1 MIRQIYEKTR
11 EAFRAVG
18 QQRHSCYAAAKIAS
32 VHAQARQWKL
42 ALRFL
47 QRLIR
52 TYKADDWSLPLSH
65 LLTSALICAE
75 QCQDVGSETEL
86 LLNAMAAMSSL
97 QPIQQSRVISR
108 WSAIVSQGA
117 GPVLDGGE
125 EATTTSTPI
134 TFEAARGPLVA
145 RVVFK
150 EQAVAFGS
158 SAAFQ
163 ATIENPQGS
172 DGPTLA
178 FEEMIFKDQGGVVI
192 CRREHRDQAAEEKK
206 RHLTLEDVGSLGPDQ
221 CETDAVNLVWPSGC
235 TKAYV
240 GRIHSKSRD
249 TLRISSIELK
259 SRHPVPYILQLTVTA
274 GDPLQSPEAPLWLT
288 KPKRGKGLQ
297 WVHLGHRPDASSCFI
312 KAPSHKLSVDFKH
325 HPVGFL
331 DETVIV
337 EIVIENTDR
346 DSLNC
351 SADVMLQ
358 PAYTGSQDELGQS
371 IGGQPTLS
379 GSLKDLSFGSIA
391 PGAVG
396 RTSFFL
402 RGRHRS
408 GVRSMTVFV
417 QSRSVSGVTDG
428 VGTRQEGEGS
438 ELVSETV
445 NDISI
450 PIQRVFRAE
459 YSADWKKGTA
469 NSDAQGGEIMSRGS
483 SQLSDGSNG
492 PTALVADDSFD
503 EIPKS
508 PLVRQ
513 VQTTATADLQ
523 AAFGVLTKE
532 AITISD
538 VAVSLEDELQYS
550 ARIVV
555 PKSETEAVARQRDE
569 VRKSTLGGQWREGD
583 RWGFSWLVEVDLKG
597 SIESNRGP
605 TGHLIITWA
614 RAQPEGPEQDK
625 GGAAPAVSE
634 NTTRLP
640 LPILAPPHLNARVL
654 VASPPVTHTLQP
666 FTLVFVVVNP
676 SSSQMDVNVFI
687 DDSPVWIVGNR
698 TLSIPGI
705 PARGSRSV
713 PTRLVPRQE
722 GTWMLPRVRAF
733 QQRTKEEMD
742 AGLILNESQ
751 YGVPL
756 HVRFRAR

>member
-1 MIRQIYEKTR
+1 
-11 EAFRAVG
+11 
-18 QQRHSCYAAAKIAS
+18 
-32 VHAQARQWKL
+32 
-42 ALRFL
+42 
-47 QRLIR
+47 
-52 TYKADDWSLPLSH
+52 
-65 LLTSALICAE
+65 
-75 QCQDVGSETEL
+75 
-86 LLNAMAAMSSL
+86 MAAISSL
-97 QPIQQSRVISR
+97 QPTGKSTVVSR
-108 WSAIVSQGA
+108 WSSLIGQ
-117 GPVLDGGE
+117 GGE
-125 EATTTSTPI
+125 PVTNGADDTTTAPTPLA
-134 TFEAARGPLVA
+134 FDAARGPLVA

-163 ATIENPQGS
+163 VTIENPHGS
-172 DGPTLA
+172 DGPTLS
-178 FEEMIFKDQGGVVI
+178 FEELIFRDQAGAVI
-192 CRREHRDQAAEEKK
+192 CRREHSDQGSEANG
-206 RHLTLEDVGSLGPDQ
+206 RQMTLVDVGLLNSDDG
-221 CETDAVNLVWPSGC
+221 ETSTADLVWRSGC
-235 TKAYV
+235 TKTYL

-249 TLRISSIELK
+249 TVRISSIELK
-259 SRHPVPYILQLTVTA
+259 ARHPVPYLLQLNVA
-274 GDPLQSPEAPLWLT
+274 AEDPLRSPEAPLWLT
-288 KPKRGKGLQ
+288 KSRRGKGLQ
-297 WVHLGHRPDASSCFI
+297 WVHLEHRPDASSCFI

-325 HPVGFL
+325 HSVGFL
-331 DETVIV
+331 DEALII
-337 EIVIENTDR
+337 EIVIENADR

-358 PAYTGSQDELGQS
+358 PAYSGSQDELGQS

-391 PGAVG
+391 PGAVA
-396 RTSFFL
+396 RASFFL

-408 GVRSMTVFV
+408 GVRSMTIFV
-417 QSRSVSGVTDG
+417 QSRSTAGAINGDG
-428 VGTRQEGEGS
+428 SIQQGEGA
-438 ELVSETV
+438 ELVSETTH
-445 NDISI
+445 DISI

-459 YSADWKKGTA
+459 YSAEWKKGIA
-469 NSDAQGGEIMSRGS
+469 GPDGQGGENMSRGS
-483 SQLSDGSNG
+483 SQGSNG
-492 PTALVADDSFD
+492 PTALLADDSFD
-503 EIPKS
+503 EVLKS
-508 PLVRQ
+508 PLVKQ
-513 VQTTATADLQ
+513 VETMATAELH
-523 AAFGVLTKE
+523 AAFGVLSKE

-538 VAVSLEDELQYS
+538 VVVSLEDEPQHS
-550 ARIVV
+550 ARLVA
-555 PKSETEAVARQRDE
+555 PKADTEAAARQRDE

-583 RWGFSWLVEVDLKG
+583 RWGFSWPVEVDLKG
-597 SIESNRGP
+597 STESNRGP
-605 TGHLIITWA
+605 TGHLVITWA
-614 RAQPEGPEQDK
+614 RAQPEGSEQGE
-625 GGAAPAVSE
+625 GGEAAHTVST
-634 NTTRLP
+634 NISRLP

-687 DDSPVWIVGNR
+687 DESPVWIVGNR